1 MDNMRHASPER
12 HVVLLSNASRVAKAV
27 TSILDPDE
35 LLRWSVD
42 IICDEFGFY
51 YAGVFLVDETSQWAV
66 LRAGRGESGAD
77 MVARNHKL
85 AVGGHSMIG
94 MATRLRQPRVAKDVT
109 QEVEFASN
117 PYLPGT
123 HSEIAVPLVVADETI
138 GALTVQ
144 STEYDAFTQE
154 DISTLQSMADILAIA
169 IANSRLHRQNIDL
182 LQKTERRAR
191 LLTAANEVGKRVSS
205 ILNLD
210 QLLAQTVDI
219 ICNTYGF
226 YYAGVFLVDSS
237 GQWAILRAGHG
248 EAGAAML
255 AQGHRLAVGG
265 HSMIGL
271 ATSLCE
277 ARIALDVG
285 EERVH
290 FKNPLLPHTRS
301 EMALPLVINKEVLG
315 AVTVQSTEEKAFS
328 EDDIITLQTMADH
341 LAVAI
346 NNARLLQ
353 ELAHANLELL
363 RTKTYEALATA
374 TTQAVHW
381 IGNKALPITTTIARV
396 QDDLN
401 KKPLDLDS
409 IREDLELIDESARL
423 IVQVKENLL
432 GPAREQK
439 PRPAMLDDVVQAAAY
454 HTGIPTEQ
462 IAIETNPST
471 PMILADT
478 TQLARALGNL
488 FRNATE
494 ASAKH
499 IQVHVAPAPAPENN
513 MVLLEIVDDG
523 DGIAP
528 EDLERIWAAF
538 ITTKGPAHPGLGLPA
553 TLHVISQLDG
563 RISASSRPGQGATFT
578 ILLPAISNGE
588 NEGDAL
594 QSPPAKPVT
603 LTTPPRIVII
613 DDDDAWSQFAV
624 RILSDAG
631 YQVRRTTSLEKKAK
645 ADIILLDE
653 ALIGGDF
660 HAVLAQLQEAGL
672 AGKTIIVC
680 AAPNVER
687 TAGYLKAGIRDVV
700 LKPYT
705 IEELAAIM
713 A

>member
-1 MDNMRHASPER
+1 MDNMKHASPER

-51 YAGVFLVDETSQWAV
+51 YAGVFLVDETNQWAV

-85 AVGGHSMIG
+85 AVGGHSMVG

-123 HSEIAVPLVVADETI
+123 HSEIALPLVVADDSI

-144 STEYDAFTQE
+144 STEYDAFTLE
-154 DISTLQSMADILAIA
+154 DVSTLQSMADILAIA
-169 IANSRLHRQNIDL
+169 IANSRLHRQNLDL

-205 ILNLD
+205 ILDLD
-210 QLLAQTVDI
+210 QLLSQTVDI
-219 ICNTYGF
+219 ICDTYGY
-226 YYAGVFLVDSS
+226 YYAGVFLTDPT

-255 AQGHRLAVGG
+255 SQGHRLAVGG

-315 AVTVQSTEEKAFS
+315 AVTVQSTEERAFS
-328 EDDIITLQTMADH
+328 EDDILTLQTMADH

-346 NNARLLQ
+346 NNARLLK
-353 ELAHANLELL
+353 ELERANLELL

-381 IGNKALPITTTIARV
+381 IGNKALPITTTIARI
-396 QDDLN
+396 QEDL
-401 KKPLDLDS
+401 KREPLDLDS
-409 IREDLELIDESARL
+409 IREDLALIDESARL

-439 PRPAMLDDVVQAAAY
+439 PRAAMLEDVVQAAAY
-454 HTGIPTEQ
+454 HTGIPVEQ
-462 IAIETNPST
+462 IAIETNPGT

-494 ASAKH
+494 ASANH
-499 IQVHVAPAPAPENN
+499 IHVRVGPAPNSN
-513 MVLLEIVDDG
+513 MVLLEIADDG
-523 DGIAP
+523 EGISP
-528 EDLERIWAAF
+528 EDMERIWAAF
-538 ITTKGPAHPGLGLPA
+538 ITTKGPSHPGLGLPA
-553 TLHVISQLDG
+553 CLHVISQMDG
-563 RISASSRPGQGATFT
+563 RITAISQPGQGAIFT
-578 ILLPAISNGE
+578 ILLPSIPDGQ
-588 NEGDAL
+588 NESDGL
-594 QSPPAKPVT
+594 QSPAAKPLPRT
-603 LTTPPRIVII
+603 APPRILFI
-613 DDDDAWSQFAV
+613 DDDDAWSQFAI
-624 RILSDAG
+624 RILSEAG
-631 YQVRRTTSLEKKAK
+631 YQVSRSTSLEKKAK
-645 ADIILLDE
+645 ADIVLLDE
-653 ALIGGDF
+653 ALVGGDLSS
-660 HAVLAQLQEAGL
+660 VLSHLQEAGL

-687 TAGYLKAGIRDVV
+687 TASYLQAGIKDVV

-713 A
+713 S